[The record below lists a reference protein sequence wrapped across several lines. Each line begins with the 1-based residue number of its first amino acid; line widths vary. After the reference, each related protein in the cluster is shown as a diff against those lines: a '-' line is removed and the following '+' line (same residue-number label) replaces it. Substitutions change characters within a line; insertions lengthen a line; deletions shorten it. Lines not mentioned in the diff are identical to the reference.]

1 MIQTCNLDDGAVT
14 ADKID
19 CATLSLVPGE
29 LIQDYGSK
37 TNGQTF
43 VAPNQACIFTAE
55 CVVTA
60 TQGGCRIYRVR
71 DGGNIICAGIPF
83 TNGTGNDQVVVEFM
97 ALPNEEFSVSV
108 SKSGH
113 VQNLKA
119 YTIAN
124 NL

>member
-1 MIQTCNLDDGAVT
+1 MPTFITHN
-14 ADKID
+14 ID

-29 LIQDYGSK
+29 LIQDYGNK

-71 DGGNIICAGIPF
+71 DGGNILCAGIPF
-83 TNGTGNDQVVVEFM
+83 TNGTGNDQVVANFM
-97 ALPNEEFSVSV
+97 ALPNEEFSVLV
-108 SKSGH
+108 SKSGL
-113 VQNLKA
+113 VQSLKA